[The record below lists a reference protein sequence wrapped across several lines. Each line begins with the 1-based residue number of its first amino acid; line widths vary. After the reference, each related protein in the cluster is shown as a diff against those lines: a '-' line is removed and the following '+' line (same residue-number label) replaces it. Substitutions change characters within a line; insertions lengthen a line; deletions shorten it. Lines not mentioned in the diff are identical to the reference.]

1 MTCKCSLC
9 GKTVHEISGY
19 LHRVN
24 EKGIEGI
31 WECRPSCASDSSQQT
46 DKDKVLLDAM
56 EGKKQ

>member
-1 MTCKCSLC
+1 
-9 GKTVHEISGY
+9 VHEISGY